1 MAKKSSAI
9 DFAGFE
15 DQRLKEAQEA
25 TPLINALARPV
36 ARRTVDWQ
44 HSAEK
49 ISVGLSGI
57 CLLAAFGWR
66 FSVCETIC

>member
-9 DFAGFE
+9 DFAGLE

-44 HSAEK
+44 HSAYAE
-49 ISVGLSGI
+49 SVPGA
-57 CLLAAFGWR
+57 CLFVNKLQAYLR
-66 FSVCETIC
+66 RKNLRT